1 MLKTKENANKE
12 KRKWILKAENCK
24 QGRKESMDWEQVTS
38 ELKKP
43 VLRHWQDGDSEPQAS
58 VLTLG
63 SGTKEEIK
71 KETMAEI
78 HVKIL
83 T

>member
-1 MLKTKENANKE
+1 
-12 KRKWILKAENCK
+12 
-24 QGRKESMDWEQVTS
+24 MDWEQVTS
-38 ELKKP
+38 EFKKP